1 MYWESLLLFFRL
13 LIIENFIPV
22 EEKQK
27 LMNRAYFDDDEETWR
42 LRPLA
47 NKKYVI
53 CVLMN
58 DSCIIPNDL
67 TVSGLLSFILIHLYV
82 CLYVHHAFCVSSL
95 TSVPLKLNIEIYFKP
110 HNIGQVRIWLLFFLW
125 FQSCAS

>member
-1 MYWESLLLFFRL
+1 
-13 LIIENFIPV
+13 
-22 EEKQK
+22 
-27 LMNRAYFDDDEETWR
+27 MNRAYFDDDEETWR

-67 TVSGLLSFILIHLYV
+67 TVSGILSFTLIHLYV

-110 HNIGQVRIWLLFFLW
+110 HNIGQVRIWLLFFL
-125 FQSCAS
+125 